1 MSRQRNMLFHFII
14 IVYNAKMRYYLL
26 KDTDWKRSCS
36 FGNSSNNARRSDHR
50 SSLHQKDAIDY
61 PVGAW
66 IKTNLKLFKSN
77 QLRSDRLALLR
88 ELPNEQ
94 ERFQSDFMST
104 QDGNWLHI
112 YAIVKGFDRRLKF
125 GDIINIYWSCW
136 HMMKYST

>member
-1 MSRQRNMLFHFII
+1 MVAFDF
-14 IVYNAKMRYYLL
+14 
-26 KDTDWKRSCS
+26 DED
-36 FGNSSNNARRSDHR
+36 G
-50 SSLHQKDAIDY
+50 IDY
-61 PVGAW
+61 HVGAW

-125 GDIINIYWSCW
+125 GDIINIY
-136 HMMKYST
+136 